1 MRASMMLLLFLGLVA
16 SADDKAKKK
25 PTEARASVLVEL
37 FTSQG

>member
-1 MRASMMLLLFLGLVA
+1 MRAPLLLLLVFGLVA

>member
-1 MRASMMLLLFLGLVA
+1 MRISLFLVLCLGFAA